1 MACNQP
7 SPTARERGIILGFPP
22 PADRRMDLTDW
33 DRHPFNRWSFRN
45 VRQMLP
51 TRAVRHDPASVRAL
65 PCRETG
71 LSAVAVPVPGG
82 GTAAFPKS
90 LVGALVGIQIGLG
103 GIDPERRGLQLAAA
117 DAVGRALE

>member
-7 SPTARERGIILGFPP
+7 SPTARERGIMLGFPP
-22 PADRRMDLTDW
+22 PADR
-33 DRHPFNRWSFRN
+33 
-45 VRQMLP
+45 QM
-51 TRAVRHDPASVRAL
+51 
-65 PCRETG
+65 
-71 LSAVAVPVPGG
+71 PGG